1 MNLHSLKNTPGA
13 KHRRKRVGR
22 GHGSGMGK
30 TSGKGHKGQ
39 MARTG
44 HKHKVLFEGGQ
55 LRLIQRIPRRGFTNY
70 CRKEMLPVNLWQL
83 ENAFENGADVS
94 LAAMASAGLTNGP
107 FDGVK
112 ILGKGE
118 LTIKLNVTADAFS
131 ASARTAIEAAGG
143 NCTVVEVEKVEKV
156 RKPAKAP
163 KAVAEPEP
171 AAEPE
176 SPAET
181 EAASEEAPDEA
192 SEES

>member
-55 LRLIQRIPRRGFTNY
+55 LRLIQRIPRRGFTNF

-83 ENAFENGADVS
+83 EKAFENGADVS
-94 LAAMASAGLTNGP
+94 LAAMAAAGLVAFPNWAPNMQDGNIIENVWPRAVRELDERCHAEESAGG
-107 FDGVK
+107 
-112 ILGKGE
+112 
-118 LTIKLNVTADAFS
+118 
-131 ASARTAIEAAGG
+131 AGDRSSLREG
-143 NCTVVEVEKVEKV
+143 RRDRATQ
-156 RKPAKAP
+156 AP
-163 KAVAEPEP
+163 RCRIR
-171 AAEPE
+171 
-176 SPAET
+176 
-181 EAASEEAPDEA
+181 
-192 SEES
+192 